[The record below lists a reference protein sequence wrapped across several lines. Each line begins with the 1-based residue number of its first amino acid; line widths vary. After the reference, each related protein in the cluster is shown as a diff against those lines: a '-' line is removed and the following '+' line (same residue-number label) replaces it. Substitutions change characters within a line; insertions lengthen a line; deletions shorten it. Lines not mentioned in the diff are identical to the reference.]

1 MEYAMM
7 IFWIVLLVV
16 LIIIEAVTAQL
27 VTIWFAAGAAAAL
40 VSELCGLK
48 PWLQWVIFIAVSA
61 VALIATRPLVKK
73 MTKKNVQPT
82 NADRCVGQT
91 AVVIEDIDNIE
102 GKGLVH
108 VNGVTWTARSSD
120 GTVFR
125 KDEHVTVEKI
135 EGVKL
140 IVKAQN

>member
-7 IFWIVLLVV
+7 IFWIVLLVL
-16 LIIIEAVTAQL
+16 LIIIEAATAQL

-125 KDEHVTVEKI
+125 KDERVTVERI
-135 EGVKL
+135 DGVKL